1 MTTCDEFVTFK
12 IFVTMSKSS
21 FETFHLHHGRS
32 EVPIHSKE
40 KSPPRP
46 RTFSQ
51 HSFVA
56 TKKKISRRTKKMIFR
71 EIFTMMKFLWNR
83 FYEIL
88 EKILRKFYEDERN
101 VKKEKKREKNEEG
114 IWTEKIFWS
123 SWEKRVNFKWFDPFS
138 KRTFFEFFL
147 DSRNKNSL
155 RPSRGMTLP
164 TRKKNRG
171 IRRNENFSKMK
182 REIFFRWWMYYSDW
196 WLIFNF
202 TKL

>member
-21 FETFHLHHGRS
+21 FETFRLHHGRS

-56 TKKKISRRTKKMIFR
+56 TKKKNLTKNKKMIFR
-71 EIFTMMKFLWNR
+71 EIFNDEIFMKYNR

-101 VKKEKKREKNEEG
+101 VKKEKKREK
-114 IWTEKIFWS
+114 
-123 SWEKRVNFKWFDPFS
+123 KRRGD
-138 KRTFFEFFL
+138 L
-147 DSRNKNSL
+147 DRKNILKLL
-155 RPSRGMTLP
+155 RKTG
-164 TRKKNRG
+164 
-171 IRRNENFSKMK
+171 
-182 REIFFRWWMYYSDW
+182 
-196 WLIFNF
+196 
-202 TKL
+202 